1 MNFKRNFAFI
11 LIALAFSGPLLL
23 HAADT
28 ERQRDVTMRGTAVM
42 PFDQEQTMHI
52 FQSLA
57 DGGLQRVTVKDPTNQ
72 EQIALIRSHLKEE
85 ANRFQ
90 RGDFADPAKIHG
102 VDMPGLA
109 ELSRGAAR
117 IDVAYAERPDGAE
130 IRYTANDPALVDA
143 LHRWFQA
150 QLHDHGRHA
159 TMHSHE

>member
-1 MNFKRNFAFI
+1 MNTRRKLA
-11 LIALAFSGPLLL
+11 LALTALAFSGPALL

-28 ERQRDVTMRGTAVM
+28 ERQREVTTRGVAVM
-42 PFDQEQTMHI
+42 PFDQEQTMHM
-52 FQSLA
+52 FQPLA
-57 DGGLQRVTVKDPTNQ
+57 DGGLQRVTVKDPKNQ
-72 EQIALIRSHLKEE
+72 AQIALIRSHLKEE

-117 IDVAYAERPDGAE
+117 IDVAYAERADGAE
-130 IRYTANDPALVDA
+130 IRYTAKDPALVVA

-150 QLHDHGRHA
+150 QVHDHGRHA
-159 TMHSHE
+159 TMHMQE

>member
-11 LIALAFSGPLLL
+11 VVTLALSGPALL

-28 ERQRDVTMRGTAVM
+28 ERQQEVTMRGTAVM
-42 PFDQEQTMHI
+42 PFDQEQTMHL
-52 FQSLA
+52 FRPLA
-57 DGGLQRVTVKDPTNQ
+57 DGGLQRVTVKDPKNQ
-72 EQIALIRSHLKEE
+72 AQIALIRTHLKEE
-85 ANRFQ
+85 ADRFQ
-90 RGDFADPAKIHG
+90 RGDFVDPARIHG

-117 IDVAYAERPDGAE
+117 IKVAYAERPNGAE
-130 IRYTANDPALVDA
+130 IRYTAKDPALVDA

-159 TMHSHE
+159 TMHMQE